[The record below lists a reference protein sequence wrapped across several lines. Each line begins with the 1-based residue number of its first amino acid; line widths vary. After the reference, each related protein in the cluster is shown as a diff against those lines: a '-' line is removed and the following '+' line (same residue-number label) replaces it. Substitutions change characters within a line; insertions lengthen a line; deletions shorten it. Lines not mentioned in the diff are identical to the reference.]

1 MILVSGSLHPQRAG
15 DGRDGAG
22 DQHDR
27 DPAPDRRAEQD
38 RERRGTWPSA
48 GFLLFFTLGLWWWH
62 QGPMFQDFSEFP
74 PEKLLNI
81 GQRFQR
87 SRD

>member
-62 QGPMFQDFSEFP
+62 QGQTKISLR
-74 PEKLLNI
+74 KI
-81 GQRFQR
+81 VW
-87 SRD
+87 